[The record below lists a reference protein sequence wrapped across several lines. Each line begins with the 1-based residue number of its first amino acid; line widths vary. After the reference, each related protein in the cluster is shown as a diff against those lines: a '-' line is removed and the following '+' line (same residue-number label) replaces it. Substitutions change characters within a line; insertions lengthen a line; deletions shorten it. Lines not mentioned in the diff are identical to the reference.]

1 MEDYTVP
8 QPSSFVP
15 PPLRTRSPPSAQYAQ
30 PFNPPPQ
37 QFRERSQRE
46 AQTGPS
52 LGNMKWVV
60 AISLIVAI
68 LGFYVWR
75 HFKKPEPPAQPP
87 SVQEVRQPMRNDG
100 KDLSDHQLYL
110 QSQQQEEMRQNLH
123 TLQRQLQDLQQ
134 QQVVQVAQ
142 LQKYQTL
149 EKSHMLLLNKVKEL
163 SLKRK
168 PGAKPVSDSGP
179 ILPPPPE

>member
-1 MEDYTVP
+1 V
-8 QPSSFVP
+8 
-15 PPLRTRSPPSAQYAQ
+15 R
-30 PFNPPPQ
+30 
-37 QFRERSQRE
+37 
-46 AQTGPS
+46 
-52 LGNMKWVV
+52 
-60 AISLIVAI
+60 
-68 LGFYVWR
+68 
-75 HFKKPEPPAQPP
+75 
-87 SVQEVRQPMRNDG
+87 EVRQPLRNDG

-123 TLQRQLQDLQQ
+123 TLQRQLQELQQ

-179 ILPPPPE
+179 VLPPPPAE